1 MTLQI
6 SAAEDIGDINADTD
20 LTALIAHAL
29 HDVRWADG
37 SQGVRSGD
45 IVVVTSKV
53 VSKSEGRVVRCADA
67 AERERII
74 DSESVRLLARR
85 GSTRIVETRHGLVLA
100 AAGVDE
106 SNTETGTVVLLPV
119 DPDESARR
127 IRAGL
132 IAALG
137 EQLAVIITD
146 TMGRA
151 WRLGVTD
158 HAIGAAGLVTIEDLR
173 GSRDHT
179 GRLIERTIIATADQV
194 AGAAALVGAKDA
206 RRPVSVVRGLHSL
219 VTAEDGPGAQS
230 LIRPADE
237 DMFRMGT
244 ID

>member
-6 SAAEDIGDINADTD
+6 TTTADIGDITSSSD
-20 LTALIAHAL
+20 LTSLIAAAL
-29 HDVRWADG
+29 ADLHWADG
-37 SQGVRSGD
+37 SRGIRSGD

-53 VSKSEGRVVRCADA
+53 VSKSEGRVVACADA

-106 SNTETGTVVLLPV
+106 SNTDAGTVVLLPM

-132 IAALG
+132 MAALG
-137 EQLAVIITD
+137 EQLAVVITD

-158 HAIGAAGLVTIEDLR
+158 HAIGAAGLRTIEDLR
-173 GSRDHT
+173 GSRDHN
-179 GRLIERTIIATADQV
+179 GRLIERTVIATADQV

-206 RRPVSVVRGLHSL
+206 RRPVSVVRGLASL
-219 VTAEDGPGAQS
+219 VIPEDGPGAS
-230 LIRPADE
+230 ALIRPADE
-237 DMFRMGT
+237 DMFRDGT

>member
-6 SAAEDIGDINADTD
+6 TAAADIGDINASSD
-20 LTALIAHAL
+20 LTSLIASAL
-29 HDVRWADG
+29 VDLHWADG
-37 SQGVRSGD
+37 SRGIRSGD

-53 VSKSEGRVVRCADA
+53 VSKSEGRVVACADA

-85 GSTRIVETRHGLVLA
+85 GPTRIVETHHGLVLA

-106 SNTETGTVVLLPV
+106 SNTEAGTVVLLPM

-132 IAALG
+132 MAALD
-137 EQLAVIITD
+137 ELLAVVITD

-158 HAIGAAGLVTIEDLR
+158 HAIGAAGLRTIEDLR
-173 GSRDHT
+173 GSRDHN
-179 GRLIERTIIATADQV
+179 GRLIERTIVGTADQV
-194 AGAAALVGAKDA
+194 AGAAALVGAKDS
-206 RRPVSVVRGLHSL
+206 RRPVSVVRGLAGL
-219 VTAEDGPGAQS
+219 VTPEDGPGAAA
-230 LIRPADE
+230 LIRSADE
-237 DMFRMGT
+237 DMFRHGT

>member
-1 MTLQI
+1 MTLQVT
-6 SAAEDIGDINADTD
+6 AAADIGDISATSD
-20 LTALIAHAL
+20 LTSLIAQAL
-29 HDVRWADG
+29 AAVHWADG
-37 SQGVRSGD
+37 SSGIRSGD

-53 VSKSEGRVVRCADA
+53 VSKSEGRVVACADA

-85 GSTRIVETRHGLVLA
+85 GSTRIVETHHGLVLA

-106 SNTETGTVVLLPV
+106 SNTDSGTVVLLPL

-132 IAALG
+132 LTALG
-137 EQLAVIITD
+137 EQLAVVITD

-158 HAIGAAGLVTIEDLR
+158 QAIGAAGLRTIEDLR
-173 GSRDHT
+173 GTRDHT

-194 AGAAALVGAKDA
+194 AGAAALVGAKDS
-206 RRPVSVVRGLHSL
+206 RRPVSVVRGLDSL
-219 VTAEDGPGAQS
+219 VIPEDGPGAS
-230 LIRPADE
+230 ALIRPADE
-237 DMFRMGT
+237 DMFRYGT